1 MIVRRILA
9 ACALVTLVVV
19 HEEFVSL
26 PATFFHW
33 STLSRDVAARPSGN
47 WPEYSLFLE
56 GVRQNTRAGDRI
68 VIATLGMRNPETYLY
83 AYYRANYLLAG
94 REVLPLAPEY
104 LANADYVAAWQ
115 TPGPPVRVVWQGH
128 GGKLLT
134 RR

>member
-9 ACALVTLVVV
+9 ACALVTLIFF

-26 PATFFHW
+26 PTTFFHW
-33 STLSRDVAARPSGN
+33 STLSRTVAARPSGN

-56 GVRQNTRAGDRI
+56 GVRQNTRPGDRI

-104 LANADYVAAWQ
+104 LATADYVAAWQ
-115 TPGPPVRVVWQGH
+115 TAGPPVRNRAAAVAASP
-128 GGKLLT
+128 
-134 RR
+134 